1 MKKKKVYILNFY
13 VYEALL
19 ATTIYECINLFAY
32 TNPQHL
38 SLTKN
43 NVMDVTSGRVT

>member
-1 MKKKKVYILNFY
+1 MKKKVYILNFY

-19 ATTIYECINLFAY
+19 ATTIYECINLFEY

-38 SLTKN
+38 SLKKKN